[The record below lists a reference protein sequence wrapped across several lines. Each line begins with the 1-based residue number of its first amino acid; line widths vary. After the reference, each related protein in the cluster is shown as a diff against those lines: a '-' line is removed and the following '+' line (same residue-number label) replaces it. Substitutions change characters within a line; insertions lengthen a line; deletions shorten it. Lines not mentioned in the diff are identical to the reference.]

1 MRIFET
7 EIAGRPF
14 RVEIGEVAQLAK
26 GSAMIRYGETSVLAI
41 AAASKKPREG
51 MDFFPLSVDY
61 EEKQYAV
68 GKIPGGFLKREGRPS
83 EKAILN
89 SRLIDRPI
97 RPLFPKGFRND
108 VQVVTTV
115 MSVEQ
120 DNAPEIAAMIG
131 ASIALSISDIPFD
144 GPTGSVA
151 VGLIDGEFI
160 LNPTEAQREVSD
172 LSLTVAGTKDAIMM
186 VEAGA
191 NEVSEETML
200 EAILDR
206 KSVV

>member
-14 RVEIGEVAQLAK
+14 SVEIGEVAQLAK

-89 SRLIDRPI
+89 SACLH
-97 RPLFPKGFRND
+97 FRNHK
-108 VQVVTTV
+108 Q
-115 MSVEQ
+115 
-120 DNAPEIAAMIG
+120 
-131 ASIALSISDIPFD
+131 LSFKS
-144 GPTGSVA
+144 
-151 VGLIDGEFI
+151 
-160 LNPTEAQREVSD
+160 
-172 LSLTVAGTKDAIMM
+172 GTSARFHIKATKNVLFRFVPSFVI
-186 VEAGA
+186 
-191 NEVSEETML
+191 
-200 EAILDR
+200 R
-206 KSVV
+206 